1 MPNSAQSAVETSVD
15 KMNMMLKEIEQE
27 YGWPKERRNQ
37 SYGALR
43 AVLHALRDRMPIEE
57 TAQLGAQLP
66 MIVRGI
72 FYEGWDPTV
81 VPVKMGREEFLERVR
96 LDFPW
101 EVPGGI
107 AHLVQT
113 TLNAV
118 RRYTTEGQWQDV
130 KTGMPKELASIIP

>member
-113 TLNAV
+113 TLNAA

>member
-15 KMNMMLKEIEQE
+15 KMNMILKEIEQE